1 MQKVGAFFAATTYC
15 IILIIGRNSYLCGYE
30 YPLCS
35 LLLTSNNKML
45 PCFHASRTRPAFVMC
60 TSHQTRPSAAHLYY
74 GHTVRQ
80 SHPYQQP
87 TRGQL
92 KSRDI
97 DITLRVPVAAI
108 DNIASLNTDV
118 PQVYAPRRGLDRL
131 VERCCPSWGAD
142 HH

>member
-35 LLLTSNNKML
+35 LLLTFNNKML
-45 PCFHASRTRPAFVMC
+45 PCFQNQTCLCDVHC
-60 TSHQTRPSAAHLYY
+60 TSHQTHPSAAHLYY

-80 SHPYQQP
+80 SYPYQQP
-87 TRGQL
+87 TREQL